1 MGIWPHFSFILDEM
15 SCILVLLVVINTLI
29 KKKEKENE
37 KILKYL
43 YLLRDYKSEGTF
55 SWRHNLIKL
64 KK

>member
-1 MGIWPHFSFILDEM
+1 MGIWPHFSFILDEIP
-15 SCILVLLVVINTLI
+15 CILILLVVINTLI

-55 SWRHNLIKL
+55 SRRHNLIKP